1 MSVIHGQNAHI
12 MEPEQSPTLAETRLP
27 ARTLDYLFAV
37 TRLSLGWVFLWPF
50 LDKMF
55 GLGHETPAAKAWING
70 GSPTK
75 GFLSGAVGPFGGF
88 YQSFAGATWANWG
101 FMLGLICIAVALLL
115 GVGMRIACIGGAVLT
130 VLMWSASLPPSDDV
144 FMDNHIVYALVLLI
158 LAVVGAGNTLGL
170 GRWWTHTSIVRRFG
184 WLA

>member
-1 MSVIHGQNAHI
+1 MSVIHPQDPQTAA
-12 MEPEQSPTLAETRLP
+12 PEQSTGVAAMRLP

-101 FMLGLICIAVALLL
+101 FHARTDLHRRRPAVGCRHAHRLRRGCRPDRVDVECVPSPLG
-115 GVGMRIACIGGAVLT
+115 
-130 VLMWSASLPPSDDV
+130 
-144 FMDNHIVYALVLLI
+144 
-158 LAVVGAGNTLGL
+158 
-170 GRWWTHTSIVRRFG
+170 
-184 WLA
+184 

>member
-1 MSVIHGQNAHI
+1 
-12 MEPEQSPTLAETRLP
+12 
-27 ARTLDYLFAV
+27 
-37 TRLSLGWVFLWPF
+37 
-50 LDKMF
+50 MF

-115 GVGMRIACIGGAVLT
+115 GVGMRIACVGGAVLT

-144 FMDNHIVYALVLLI
+144 FMDNHIVYALVPSSWPWWALATLLDWVTGGPRRA
-158 LAVVGAGNTLGL
+158 LSVASDGSPESHWRWRS
-170 GRWWTHTSIVRRFG
+170 GRS
-184 WLA
+184 